1 MQSDPPGCDPGDHFA
16 GKERTMEKRENRGL
30 IGTIFG
36 GLSMG
41 WGRVLLLAV
50 AAAALTAV
58 FLILPVFRNSSF
70 ERMGVYL
77 EAWIFFAVLIM
88 SNCKKP
94 LESAGKT
101 FVFFLISQPLIYL
114 FQVPFSALGW
124 GLFQFYRYWFILTLL
139 TFPGAF
145 LGWYVTKRNWWSVLI
160 LAPVL
165 AYLGIVAWDCGQS
178 CLRQFPRLLV
188 TVLFCLLQIGLYLA
202 AFCPGRKRWA
212 ALAVPVL
219 AAAVFALSVPA
230 VNVDSALFLPGD
242 PILTE
247 AAAVELED
255 EVFQVT
261 IERTGEDS
269 MVRVKAQSFGG
280 TDFTIRD
287 GETEYRYALKVYE
300 DETGHTQIRIT
311 EADGD

>member
-1 MQSDPPGCDPGDHFA
+1 
-16 GKERTMEKRENRGL
+16 MEKRENRGL
-30 IGTIFG
+30 IGTIFC

-178 CLRQFPRLLV
+178 CLRQFPGLLV
-188 TVLFCLLQIGLYLA
+188 TVLFCLLQIGLYQRSRGERGLRA
-202 AFCPGRKRWA
+202 VSARGSDPDGSCRGGTGRRGFPGNDREDRGGQHGAYQGPELWRDGFHHPGRGNG
-212 ALAVPVL
+212 VPL
-219 AAAVFALSVPA
+219 RPQGL
-230 VNVDSALFLPGD
+230 
-242 PILTE
+242 
-247 AAAVELED
+247 
-255 EVFQVT
+255 
-261 IERTGEDS
+261 
-269 MVRVKAQSFGG
+269 
-280 TDFTIRD
+280 
-287 GETEYRYALKVYE
+287 
-300 DETGHTQIRIT
+300 
-311 EADGD
+311 

>member
-1 MQSDPPGCDPGDHFA
+1 
-16 GKERTMEKRENRGL
+16 MEKKSWFRRL
-30 IGTIFG
+30 TDKLYG
-36 GLSMG
+36 GLPMS
-41 WGRVLLLAV
+41 WPAV
-50 AAAALTAV
+50 ILFAVGTAVLTAV
-58 FLILPVFRNSSF
+58 FLIVPIFKDTSF
-70 ERMGVYL
+70 ERMGVTF

-88 SNCKKP
+88 ANCKQP
-94 LESAGKT
+94 LESALKT
-101 FVFFLISQPLIYL
+101 FVFFLVSQPLIYL

-145 LGWYVTKRNWWSVLI
+145 LGWYITKRNWRSVLI

-178 CLRQFPRLLV
+178 CLRQFPRLLI

-219 AAAVFALSVPA
+219 AAAVFALRVPA

-269 MVRVKAQSFGG
+269 MVRIKAQSFGG